1 MDQPSHTSF
10 ARLSKHCPQPGHWN
24 VPWAFMGTFNEVGT
38 LHPPVRSPIVNIC
51 FFPRVMCRVDAA
63 RIRGFIWINGA
74 QSIVFYQCIHKPMYL
89 VLT

>member
-38 LHPPVRSPIVNIC
+38 LHPPVRSPIVNIR
-51 FFPRVMCRVDAA
+51 FFHVSCVELMQPESGDSF
-63 RIRGFIWINGA
+63 G
-74 QSIVFYQCIHKPMYL
+74 
-89 VLT
+89 